1 MKRMKMRT
9 LVAVCL
15 ALALAAGTLTMFS
28 LAGVGDDPD
37 VVFDAAANGGKGGFE
52 IKANS
57 ADDGDGHRYV
67 DLFDGKSKN
76 MMPGDEVSQD
86 ITVEAKNLKGGQVV
100 IGLRSD
106 PTNTYTDGN
115 NGSQEDITKEEQE
128 AYQKLLES
136 GLFTLTVEDDSLP
149 RNAWT
154 VENLEKGVSLGKFLG
169 ERTKT
174 TLTLKLS
181 LSPDAGNELAD
192 LHAAIGWVFT
202 AQYEPASNPPPSGP
216 NKPALDK
223 GGHYAYIIGYDDG
236 LVHPEALI
244 TRAETVT
251 IFFRMLQEESRREFW
266 SQSNPYYDVFPEDWF
281 NNAISTLTRA
291 QIVNGYPNGNFGPM
305 DNITRAEFATMAVR
319 FFTDEAE
326 DIEIT
331 KDYFPDIS
339 DTWANYE
346 INLAYALGLVVGT
359 PEGNFEPDR
368 EITRAE
374 AVTIVNRVLE
384 RYPDKDH
391 LLEDMIVWPDNMD
404 EDMWYYADMQEA
416 TNSHDYEMNRWTNG
430 DPYEIWKTLLEV
442 RDWAALEREWSEY
455 NSSYNPG
462 EVVSSRN
469 YTTP

>member
-57 ADDGDGHRYV
+57 ADDGHNHEYV

-115 NGSQEDITKEEQE
+115 NGIREDITKEEQE

-430 DPYEIWKTLLEV
+430 EPYEIWKTLLEV

-455 NSSYNPG
+455 NSSHNPG
-462 EVVSSRN
+462 EVVSSRS